1 MVEWTKAT
9 DCNSVFTAGSN
20 PAPTSTLNSE
30 AMTKKTENQ
39 HFYRLP
45 IDSENGQ
52 KLLALLKKGEE
63 AWKAAAELTKE
74 LGAVRFTPN
83 EAFLIGGI
91 GQLYFSKKPNER
103 AYQTIRRRGRY
114 FECYP
119 NRGKEAGAKI
129 LDRILQLPTVHFKEL
144 EPVFGMQETG
154 WVTPA
159 FFDYRED
166 IYLASPTPLDID
178 GLVESNEAVFA
189 AMNEARKIVE
199 KEKEKKEA

>member
-1 MVEWTKAT
+1 M
-9 DCNSVFTAGSN
+9 FH
-20 PAPTSTLNSE
+20 LFQLI
-30 AMTKKTENQ
+30 MTKKTENQ

-45 IDSENGQ
+45 KESENGQ
-52 KLLALLKKGEE
+52 KLLALLKKGDE
-63 AWKAAAELTKE
+63 AWKAAADLSKE

-91 GQLYFSKKPNER
+91 GQLYFDKKPNER
-103 AYQTIRRRGRY
+103 TYETIRRRGRY

-119 NRGKEAGAKI
+119 NRGKQAGAKI

-144 EPVFGMQETG
+144 EPIFGKQETG

-159 FFDYRED
+159 FFDYQED

-178 GLVESNEAVFA
+178 GLIESNEAVFA

-199 KEKEKKEA
+199 KKKEKEV

>member
-1 MVEWTKAT
+1 
-9 DCNSVFTAGSN
+9 
-20 PAPTSTLNSE
+20 
-30 AMTKKTENQ
+30 MTKKTGNQ

-45 IDSENGQ
+45 IESENGQ

-91 GQLYFSKKPNER
+91 GQLYFTKKPNGR
-103 AYQTIRRRGRY
+103 AYETIRRRGRY
-114 FECYP
+114 FECHP
-119 NRGKEAGAKI
+119 DRGKEAGAKI
-129 LDRILQLPTVHFKEL
+129 LDRILKLPTVHFKEL
-144 EPVFGMQETG
+144 EPIFGKQETG

-166 IYLASPTPLDID
+166 IYLASPTPLDIE

-199 KEKEKKEA
+199 KKENNQ

>member
-1 MVEWTKAT
+1 
-9 DCNSVFTAGSN
+9 
-20 PAPTSTLNSE
+20 
-30 AMTKKTENQ
+30 MTKKTENK

-45 IDSENGQ
+45 IDSENGK
-52 KLLALLKKGEE
+52 KLKSLLDKGQD
-63 AWKAAAELTKE
+63 AWNAAANLAKE

-103 AYQTIRRRGRY
+103 AYSTIRRRGHY

-129 LDRILQLPTVHFKEL
+129 FERILQLPAVHFKEL
-144 EPVFGMQETG
+144 EPVFGKMEQG
-154 WVTPA
+154 ALTPA
-159 FFDYRED
+159 FFDYQED

-178 GLVESNEAVFA
+178 GLIESNEAVWA
-189 AMNEARKIVE
+189 AMNEARKIME
-199 KEKEKKEA
+199 NNNQ